1 MRRMTANF
9 LVRAG
14 LLGVALVALA
24 SRAAHAQQAAVTER
38 TSPHLRNDCRLAAQ
52 TLETGHPAPHS
63 AWALETIA
71 RCEESAGAAL
81 AALWSAPPSDSAA
94 LEQLFAASAQV
105 RDARLLDAVARVA
118 ESGGQATLV
127 RVTALRALAA
137 YVDPGVVAPVE
148 LLVEPDPR
156 EYRVASRD
164 HAVQIDGSVPLGAD
178 TTASVRALLQR
189 LTTDGDASVRAAATY
204 LLRRLALD

>member
-1 MRRMTANF
+1 MS
-9 LVRAG
+9 RASRHHRAAMY
-14 LLGVALVALA
+14 LLAAVALGATA
-24 SRAAHAQQAAVTER
+24 GTAGAQQAPVTER
-38 TSPHLRNDCRLAAQ
+38 TSVHLRNDCRLAAQ

-81 AALWSAPPSDSAA
+81 AALWSAPPSDSVA

-118 ESGGQATLV
+118 EAGGQARLV
-127 RVTALRALAA
+127 RLTALRVLAA
-137 YVDPGVVAPVE
+137 YVDPSVVAPVE

-164 HAVQIDGSVPLGAD
+164 HAVQIEGSVPIGAD
-178 TTASVRALLQR
+178 TAASVRDLLHR
-189 LTTDGDASVRAAATY
+189 LTTDEDASVRAAARY
-204 LLRRLALD
+204 LLRRLALG